1 MVKLVLSVLAFGMM
15 TCAALADPENP
26 AVPQA
31 GPVELSD
38 AEMDGM
44 DNVTAGF
51 LDNGFVRD
59 SNFSRDNSFAD
70 TSYERAR
77 VSSKMNSTQF
87 VRVKPSGMVL
97 WHK

>member
-1 MVKLVLSVLAFGMM
+1 MVKLLLSVLAFGMM

-26 AVPQA
+26 AALQA

-51 LDNGFVRD
+51 PR
-59 SNFSRDNSFAD
+59 
-70 TSYERAR
+70 
-77 VSSKMNSTQF
+77 Q
-87 VRVKPSGMVL
+87 
-97 WHK
+97 